1 MTNNDVL
8 RRIRY
13 ILDYNNKTMLSI
25 FSLGGRN
32 LSIEQLKQQ
41 LKKDIDSDFLNCS
54 DINLASFLNGLI
66 IKKRGDKDGLR
77 PQAEKNI
84 TNNMIFTKLKIAF
97 NLTSDD
103 ILEILSSIDFHLSAH
118 ELSSFFRKRTHKN
131 HRECKDQVLRN
142 FLKGLQIKYRDQ
154 DDLEEIEA
162 SSIWKPLPSHKK

>member
-1 MTNNDVL
+1 
-8 RRIRY
+8 
-13 ILDYNNKTMLSI
+13 
-25 FSLGGRN
+25 
-32 LSIEQLKQQ
+32 
-41 LKKDIDSDFLNCS
+41 
-54 DINLASFLNGLI
+54 
-66 IKKRGDKDGLR
+66 
-77 PQAEKNI
+77 
-84 TNNMIFTKLKIAF
+84 MIFTKLKIAF